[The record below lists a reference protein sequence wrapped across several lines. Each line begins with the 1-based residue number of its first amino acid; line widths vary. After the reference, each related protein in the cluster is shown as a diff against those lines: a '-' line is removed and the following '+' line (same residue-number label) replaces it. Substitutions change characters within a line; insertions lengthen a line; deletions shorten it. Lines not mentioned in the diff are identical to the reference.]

1 MIDEETIKEIVSRL
15 LHAAPPGS
23 KVILFGSQ
31 ARGDADPRSDVDLLV
46 VEPKVADRM
55 YEMVRLGR
63 ILAPLLVPVD
73 LLVASAEHYDYWR
86 DTPNTV
92 YYRADKEGK
101 VYESVP

>member
-1 MIDEETIKEIVSRL
+1 MIDEGTIKEIVSRL
-15 LHAAPPGS
+15 LDAAPPGS

-31 ARGDADPRSDVDLLV
+31 ARGDADTRSDVDLLV

-55 YEMVRLGR
+55 DEMVRLGR
-63 ILAPLLVPVD
+63 VLAPLLVPVD
-73 LLVASAEHYDYWR
+73 LLVASTEHYDYWR

>member
-1 MIDEETIKEIVSRL
+1 MIDEETIEEIVSRL
-15 LHAAPPGS
+15 LDAAPPGT

-31 ARGDADPRSDVDLLV
+31 ARGDADAHSDVDLLV
-46 VEPKVADRM
+46 VEPKVADHM
-55 YEMVRLGR
+55 DEMVRLGR

-92 YYRADKEGK
+92 YYRAAKEGK
-101 VYESVP
+101 VYEQVA